1 MKSRYRDRRGNWL
14 EIPSIFYEIAAVTP
28 GVTADDVKNAV
39 GAALDAVT
47 EQMTE
52 EEAVALQRAILRN
65 IVEDYAR
72 TIEMNPD
79 MTSDALIAATQYADD
94 PDEEEGPFGA

>member
-14 EIPSIFYEIAAVTP
+14 EIPSIFYEIAAATP

-52 EEAVALQRAILRN
+52 EEAVTLQRAILRN

-72 TIEMNPD
+72 AVEMSSD

-94 PDEEEGPFGA
+94 PDVEEGPFGA